1 MPVARRAEDSFD
13 GLPPARHGSNS
24 GRMPVARDPE
34 DSFTGLPPARRRAS
48 ESSSTPLP
56 PARREPSGGRRS
68 AAETSFSG
76 LPPARR
82 TPSRSEES
90 FSGLPP
96 VHREADSGR
105 RAARRSDPATTSAST
120 TSSIPPVRTG
130 ADSPAAASL
139 SMEESFG
146 RMPSVRGPNDPFGD
160 PPPRH
165 GADSGTGGRRRAP
178 EDSFATMAIEEG
190 PGGAHRAEDLTPD
203 FGVPAKR
210 RRVNP
215 ELSSLRLVPAM
226 SSVDES
232 FERMQPARMPKH
244 GRPEDYGFVPGARPG
259 PEDSYDRMPPVDRPA
274 HSTGGRRRARA

>member
-1 MPVARRAEDSFD
+1 
-13 GLPPARHGSNS
+13 
-24 GRMPVARDPE
+24 
-34 DSFTGLPPARRRAS
+34 
-48 ESSSTPLP
+48 LP
-56 PARREPSGGRRS
+56 PARREPARRS
-68 AAETSFSG
+68 EDSFSG

-82 TPSRSEES
+82 AASRSEES

-96 VHREADSGR
+96 VRREADSGR
-105 RAARRSDPATTSAST
+105 RAAARGSEETTTNSL
-120 TSSIPPVRTG
+120 PPVRHGSDT
-130 ADSPAAASL
+130 PAAASL
-139 SMEESFG
+139 SRQDSFG

-165 GADSGTGGRRRAP
+165 GADGGSTGGRRRAP
-178 EDSFATMAIEEG
+178 EDSFNTMAIDDG
-190 PGGAHRAEDLTPD
+190 SRGAHRAEDLTPD
-203 FGVPAKR
+203 FGVPPKR
-210 RRVNP
+210 RNVNP

-244 GRPEDYGFVPGARPG
+244 GRPEDYGFVPSTRPG